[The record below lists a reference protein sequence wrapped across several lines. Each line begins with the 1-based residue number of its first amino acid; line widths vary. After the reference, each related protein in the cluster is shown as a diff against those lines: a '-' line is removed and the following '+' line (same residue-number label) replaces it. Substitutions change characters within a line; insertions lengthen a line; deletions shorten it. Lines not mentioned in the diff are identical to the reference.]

1 MFLCYT
7 NEGTKSDKVWNQ
19 TIRKYF
25 EIEIQENEIKHTA
38 ICACFKYWYQ
48 QGLNV

>member
-1 MFLCYT
+1 MGDT
-7 NEGTKSDKVWNQ
+7 NEGTKRDKVQTQ

-25 EIEIQENEIKHTA
+25 EIEIQEENEIKHTA

-48 QGLNV
+48 QD